1 MGVSLWREDCMER
14 KPMRKLVPLLAAA
27 VVLPTAVHAAV
38 PARPA
43 AGEAPGILRQL
54 NGALSQLADRVSPA
68 VVQVQVS
75 GYGLSSSDDGREKAA
90 FFVRQHGVGSG
101 VIVDPAGYIV
111 TNAHVVQGAQR
122 IMVVL
127 PAATQG
133 LRQESP
139 KRRLYPARLVGA
151 HRESD
156 LAVLKIDAGNLPFL
170 ALRGGAVVKQGELV
184 VAVGSP
190 QGLASTMTMGVVSSA
205 ARQLDLDA
213 PMLFIQTD
221 APINPGNSGGPLVN
235 AEGEVVGINTFI
247 LTGSGG
253 SEGLGFAIP
262 APVARF
268 VYDGLRKR
276 GYVQR
281 VEIGISAQGITPE
294 LVSGLGLGRDWGVV
308 VSDVVPDGPAAK
320 AGMREGDILE
330 SVDGRRIDVLPDLTA
345 SLYLA
350 RDALLDVRVLRGE
363 QPKELKVRAVELNH
377 PLDEMVSFSNP
388 DKNLVRPLGILA
400 VDVDDKVREMVHLRR
415 PNGVIVVAR
424 TLDDSSVNSGLVAGD
439 TIHALNRAT
448 IESVEQLRQAVDER
462 KPGDPVV
469 LQIEREGRFR
479 YLFFDM
485 E

>member
-1 MGVSLWREDCMER
+1 MPGQAARRGESGSAHGASNGCFGLARGLHGKE
-14 KPMRKLVPLLAAA
+14 PMRKLVPLLAAA
-27 VVLPTAVHAAV
+27 VVLPTAVHAAAA
-38 PARPA
+38 ARPV

-68 VVQVQVS
+68 VVQIQVS
-75 GYGLSSSDDGREKAA
+75 CYGLSSSDDGHEKAA

-139 KRRLYPARLVGA
+139 KRRVYPARLVGA

-156 LAVLKIDAGNLPFL
+156 LAVLKIDAGNLPSL
-170 ALRGGAVVKQGELV
+170 PLRGGAVVKQGELV

-213 PMLFIQTD
+213 AMLFIQTD

-253 SEGLGFAIP
+253 SEGLGFAVP

-268 VYDGLRKR
+268 IYDGLRKR
-276 GYVQR
+276 GYVR
-281 VEIGISAQGITPE
+281 RFELGISAQGITPE
-294 LVSGLGLGRDWGVV
+294 LASGLGLPRDSGVLV
-308 VSDVVPDGPAAK
+308 ADVDPDGPAHE
-320 AGMREGDILE
+320 AGLREGDVLD
-330 SVDGRRIDVLPDLTA
+330 SVDGRRIEIMPDLTA
-345 SLYLA
+345 ILYRASDA
-350 RDALLDVRVLRGE
+350 RLKLRVLRDGKPVDLE
-363 QPKELKVRAVELNH
+363 VHALERDHSLEDMADVAH
-377 PLDEMVSFSNP
+377 P
-388 DKNLVRPLGILA
+388 DKHLVPSLGIIA
-400 VDVDDKVREMVHLRR
+400 
-415 PNGVIVVAR
+415 
-424 TLDDSSVNSGLVAGD
+424 LDID
-439 TIHALNRAT
+439 
-448 IESVEQLRQAVDER
+448 
-462 KPGDPVV
+462 
-469 LQIEREGRFR
+469 
-479 YLFFDM
+479 
-485 E
+485 